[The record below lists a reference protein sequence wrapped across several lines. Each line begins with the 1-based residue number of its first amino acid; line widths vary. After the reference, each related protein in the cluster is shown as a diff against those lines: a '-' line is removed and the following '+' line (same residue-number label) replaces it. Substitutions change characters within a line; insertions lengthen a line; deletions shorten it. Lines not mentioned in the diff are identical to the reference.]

1 MYKTDKKIKLK
12 RDIFERVPPHIFE
25 TFASIA
31 RLWKTEIY
39 LFFQVKFLKFQSR
52 YLFKSYFHTN
62 AVETGKEM
70 AKILQKIN
78 YIYSKFSSQPSYL
91 TTIGGC
97 MPPISIFKRKV
108 PEKREKMTKIQNV
121 PRKSGFNP
129 LIVRMSMKF
138 YDMFFISV

>member
-1 MYKTDKKIKLK
+1 
-12 RDIFERVPPHIFE
+12 
-25 TFASIA
+25 
-31 RLWKTEIY
+31 
-39 LFFQVKFLKFQSR
+39 
-52 YLFKSYFHTN
+52 
-62 AVETGKEM
+62 
-70 AKILQKIN
+70 
-78 YIYSKFSSQPSYL
+78 
-91 TTIGGC
+91 